1 MGIQLSVRTK
11 RVVLAAVVAA
21 VLAPILC
28 SAPLDAQGFRPPRSG
43 IPPLPQPPNMGVP
56 GNPGFPNGPQPPN
69 MGNPA
74 NPRIPNGPQPPMF
87 ETVWK
92 CMSCGAELGRG
103 GQMPRL
109 EKCPHC
115 GVRFINGTNPF
126 PVEPPQG
133 VNPTQ
138 PPGSPPAVEPPAVSS
153 PFVNQSTPSSSP
165 AGGPPVS
172 LFLIVI
178 ALGVIVVTAL
188 GVVGFVVLIMWIAKS
203 ANRPAPQRRLY

>member
-1 MGIQLSVRTK
+1 MLL
-11 RVVLAAVVAA
+11 VLVIGVIAGAFVF
-21 VLAPILC
+21 
-28 SAPLDAQGFRPPRSG
+28 SARLDAQGFRPPRSG

-92 CMSCGAELGRG
+92 CMKCGAELGRG
-103 GQMPRL
+103 GPMPRL
-109 EKCPHC
+109 EKCPQC
-115 GVRFINGTNPF
+115 GVPFINGTNPF

-138 PPGSPPAVEPPAVSS
+138 PPMNPPAVEPPAVSS
-153 PFVNQSTPSSSP
+153 PFVNQSTPSSPPST
-165 AGGPPVS
+165 GPPVS

-178 ALGVIVVTAL
+178 ALGIIVVTAL
-188 GVVGFVVLIMWIAKS
+188 VIVGFVVLIMWIVKS
-203 ANRPAPQRRLY
+203 ANRPAPRRRLY